1 MVPSGPGHRV
11 GNLAAA
17 AHRCLATARME
28 IRLNL
33 GTPAPWVMGLVLGA
47 LGYLTARTQPE
58 PSSFPI
64 GWDLAHQVAPLAAI
78 LLLFLAA
85 SLAHRPVRYEVTEIT
100 DSKLT
105 GSEEI
110 ILGRW
115 VGMVAAVLVP
125 LLLEYAAAMAG
136 QKIHAKPPVQLEVY
150 LLSFVRGLPPV
161 LFLTTLAFCL
171 VVLTRVLVLGAG
183 LAGLL
188 WFALYSGR
196 SLYPSAFRIDL
207 SQNAGLFLGLT
218 LAALL
223 AMLLGYQGRR
233 RAKRA
238 PATMTLA
245 AFLALCT
252 AGTAVYAG
260 WLALAMPGKAVAAA
274 SWKRLG
280 SRHRRGAPVPNFAWV
295 DTRGR
300 RLSLATQRG
309 RPLLVVFFQPK
320 DGGLPALLT
329 RLSGLPA
336 HFAEDELRVVG
347 VCLSEDL
354 NGAADVSRFARVEF
368 PVVTDW
374 GGPSIGEFNARE
386 PHSALAWSLRI
397 NTTPHSLLLD
407 EDGREIA
414 RGLPLDE
421 RSWENLK
428 LEIRRALDGE
438 TDPAAAIP
446 GDLPGGM
453 PPASETPPPSPSGSA
468 PPGATP

>member
-1 MVPSGPGHRV
+1 MVPSGPGHRLR
-11 GNLAAA
+11 NFIAAGQ
-17 AHRCLATARME
+17 RCQATALLE
-28 IRLNL
+28 ARLNL
-33 GTPAPWVMGLVLGA
+33 ATPAPWVMGLVLAA
-47 LGYLTARTQPE
+47 LGYLTARTQPD

-64 GWDLAHQVAPLAAI
+64 AWDLSHQVAPLAAI
-78 LLLFLAA
+78 LLLFLTA

-115 VGMVAAVLVP
+115 MGMVVAVLVP
-125 LLLEYAAAMAG
+125 LALEYAAAMAG

-150 LLSFVRGLPPV
+150 ALSFIRGLPPI

-196 SLYPSAFRIDL
+196 ALYPSAFRIDL

-218 LAALL
+218 LATLL
-223 AMLLGYQGRR
+223 GMLLGYQGRR
-233 RAKRA
+233 RAKAA
-238 PATMTLA
+238 PATVALA
-245 AFLALCT
+245 SLLVLCLT
-252 AGTAVYAG
+252 GSAVHAG
-260 WLALAMPGKAVAAA
+260 WLALALPGKERVAA

-280 SRHRRGAPVPNFAWV
+280 NRHRRGAPVPNFAWV
-295 DTRGR
+295 DTRGHR
-300 RLSLATQRG
+300 VSLATQRG
-309 RPLLVVFFQPK
+309 RPLLMVFFQPK
-320 DGGLPALLT
+320 DGGVPAMLT

-336 HFAEDELRVVG
+336 HFAQDELRVVG
-347 VCLSEDL
+347 ICLSEDL
-354 NGAADVSRFARVEF
+354 NGADDVSRLARTEF

-374 GGPSIGEFNARE
+374 GGPSSGDFNVRE
-386 PHSALAWSLRI
+386 PHSVLAWSLGI
-397 NTTPHSLLLD
+397 NTTPLALLLD
-407 EDGREIA
+407 EDGREIT

-428 LEIRRALDGE
+428 LEIRRSLDGE
-438 TDPAAAIP
+438 TDPTAGISGSGPDGAP
-446 GDLPGGM
+446 EGLTPGG
-453 PPASETPPPSPSGSA
+453 STPPP
-468 PPGATP
+468 TR